1 MSALR
6 TSRHNLMEHA
16 TFSLQ
21 KPKIWNAKS
30 DWSPEILVNA
40 RQPIRSGVILTLS
53 LLERPKPALVI
64 LLCLAPDNFTCQG
77 RASGGKGLT
86 GSICPSLFL
95 NPFSLRMAPLLFT
108 GWERVKIKS
117 TSYQSRY
124 KMDMYKILKSLDSY
138 KFFQNCLLP

>member
-1 MSALR
+1 MSKIISRFLSALP

-95 NPFSLRMAPLLFT
+95 NPFSPRLAKTVPFVSLLCLMPDKFT
-108 GWERVKIKS
+108 CQVNWTYLPI
-117 TSYQSRY
+117 
-124 KMDMYKILKSLDSY
+124 SL
-138 KFFQNCLLP
+138 P